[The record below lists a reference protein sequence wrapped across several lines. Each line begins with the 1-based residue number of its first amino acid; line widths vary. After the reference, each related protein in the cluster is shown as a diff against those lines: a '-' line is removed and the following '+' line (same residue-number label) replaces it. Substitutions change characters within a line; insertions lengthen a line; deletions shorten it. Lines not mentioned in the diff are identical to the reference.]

1 LKLLVID
8 NIDSF
13 VYNLVHYFE
22 ALNCEVTVVRNT
34 YIENISLSNFDG
46 VVISPGPG
54 LPENAGTLLPF
65 IKKNLHS
72 IPILGICLGLQAIAE
87 VFGAQLT
94 NLKKVYHGESS
105 DISILDNNS
114 SLFKDLPSTIQVGR
128 YHSWAITENTLPN
141 ELSIT
146 AIDNS
151 GTIMAIE
158 HTFYPIAAV
167 QFHPESILTPL
178 GKKIITN
185 WLNAI
190 STK

>member
-1 LKLLVID
+1 MKLLVID

-34 YIENISLSNFDG
+34 HIESISLSNFDG